1 MRAAVIG
8 GGWAGMAA
16 AVALAQGGAQVTV
29 LEAARTLG
37 GRARRVAVTGADGS
51 ELSLDNGQHILI
63 GAYTQTLGL
72 MRTVG
77 IDVPTA
83 LLRTPLAVTYPDQ
96 TGLQLPD
103 LPPPWDALVGVVRA
117 RGWDWADKLALL
129 RACAGWQI
137 RGFQCDAHWSVAQLC
152 HGLTPRLLQEF
163 IEPLCVSALNTP
175 AHEASAQVFLRVLRD
190 SLFSGRG
197 GSNLL
202 LPRMDLGALLP
213 DAAARWLATQGATV
227 RTGQRVQQLQH
238 THTSATEGW
247 LVDGVPFDAVVLA
260 THSTESARLVRAALP
275 SLPAAAQAPIAQWAD
290 TAQALRFTAIG
301 TVYAMAP
308 GAGTPHTL
316 AQPMLALRPTPQEPA
331 QFVFDRSHLGG
342 QAGLLAFVVS
352 ASEQDRATLE
362 QQVLQQAQR
371 QLGLSGLIPLQ
382 TVVEKR
388 ATFACT
394 PALQRPA
401 VALLPSL
408 CAAGDYTEGPYPA
421 TLEGAIMSGLQAA
434 EHLLCGQQAT
444 AAAPSN

>member
-1 MRAAVIG
+1 M
-8 GGWAGMAA
+8 
-16 AVALAQGGAQVTV
+16 
-29 LEAARTLG
+29 
-37 GRARRVAVTGADGS
+37 
-51 ELSLDNGQHILI
+51 
-63 GAYTQTLGL
+63 
-72 MRTVG
+72 
-77 IDVPTA
+77 
-83 LLRTPLAVTYPDQ
+83 
-96 TGLQLPD
+96 
-103 LPPPWDALVGVVRA
+103 
-117 RGWDWADKLALL
+117 
-129 RACAGWQI
+129 
-137 RGFQCDAHWSVAQLC
+137 
-152 HGLTPRLLQEF
+152 LQEF

-175 AHEASAQVFLRVLRD
+175 AHEASDLVFLRVLRN

>member
-137 RGFQCDAHWSVAQLC
+137 RGFKCNAQWSVAQLC